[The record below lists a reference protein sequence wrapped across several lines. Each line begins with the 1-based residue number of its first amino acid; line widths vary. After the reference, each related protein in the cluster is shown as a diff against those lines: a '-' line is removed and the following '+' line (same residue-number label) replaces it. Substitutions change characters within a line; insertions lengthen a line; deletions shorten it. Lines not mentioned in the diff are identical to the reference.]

1 MSRTNGGRNL
11 TILGIGAI
19 IIAGVMTTVSL
30 TVYRLSG
37 DIYLDRSRPGFLP
50 DDEEVASD
58 PDPSTTY
65 TFPDT
70 GELNT
75 ADLDQYL
82 KELKAVIDRL
92 DDFDDPYTP
101 EPLSDQSLGIDG
113 TTQQPSDVIGDDV
126 VDSAE

>member
-1 MSRTNGGRNL
+1 MSMTNGGRNL

-92 DDFDDPYTP
+92 DDFDDPYTS

-113 TTQQPSDVIGDDV
+113 ATQQPSDVIGDDV

>member
-1 MSRTNGGRNL
+1 MSMTNGGRNL

-70 GELNT
+70 GELNA

>member
-1 MSRTNGGRNL
+1 MSMTNGGRNL

-70 GELNT
+70 GELNA

-101 EPLSDQSLGIDG
+101 EPLSNQSLGIDG
-113 TTQQPSDVIGDDV
+113 ATQQPSDVIGDDV
-126 VDSAE
+126 VDGAE